1 MISGGIE
8 VHFFDKICLILEAK
22 FSKDSLLTRKNIP
35 TFLLQESRGK
45 GNYISMLK
53 IYNKTADEFFECV

>member
-8 VHFFDKICLILEAK
+8 VHFFDKICLVEVK

-53 IYNKTADEFFECV
+53 IYNKIADEVFECV